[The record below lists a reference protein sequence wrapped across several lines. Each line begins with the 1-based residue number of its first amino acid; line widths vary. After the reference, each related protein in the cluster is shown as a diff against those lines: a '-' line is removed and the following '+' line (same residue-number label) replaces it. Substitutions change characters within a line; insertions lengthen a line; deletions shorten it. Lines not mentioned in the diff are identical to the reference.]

1 MSSDAV
7 AKVRVPVE
15 VVLGRAE
22 ITVDEIAGL
31 GEGSILELDR
41 LAGEPVE
48 LMAAGERIARGEVV
62 VIDEFFGIRLTE
74 VVSAESS
81 A

>member
-1 MSSDAV
+1 MGSDTV
-7 AKVRVPVE
+7 AKVKVPVE

-31 GEGSILELDR
+31 GEGSILELCS

-48 LMAAGERIARGEVV
+48 LMAAGECVARGEVV
-62 VIDEFFGIRLTE
+62 VIDEHFGIRLTE
-74 VVSAESS
+74 VVSVESP